1 MGSGVTQ
8 TIERVSHSNS
18 MPLSDATKE
27 LVAQITE
34 APNSKA
40 SILTGLTQAV
50 LPTATTWLKPVF
62 PSLTDAALPGEFHC
76 DREFLRLDTVE
87 ERIRMITR
95 FLSLI

>member
-1 MGSGVTQ
+1 MGSEMC
-8 TIERVSHSNS
+8 IRDR
-18 MPLSDATKE
+18 SDATKE

-34 APNSKA
+34 AAKLEGFDIDWVDAGGA
-40 SILTGLTQAV
+40 SDGNHMAEAGL
-50 LPTATTWLKPVF
+50 PVIDGCG
-62 PSLTDAALPGEFHC
+62 PAGGEFHC